1 MLGERGTVQVGTRFW
16 FSREAGI
23 CLHTFRYR
31 PGDMDSLPHTHDEYN
46 IVFCLTPGLAYSL
59 RGRIETL
66 TPGDVLVINPGEVH
80 NGHYG
85 ARGVEA
91 RGLTLHIPVRSLKEI
106 LAKMRFPGDLDHNR
120 VLFLDKMGD
129 PSLVA
134 LVEELIHEIDQ
145 RQSGYELV
153 VDSLVL
159 QILVHLFR
167 GLLRPSFERD
177 TMESVRQ
184 LPSWQMV
191 RTLEYMNARGK
202 SKFSLAEICA
212 DIGTSTSR
220 FIQLFKN
227 SVSSMSPHVY
237 YNRLIVDKAQRLLV
251 AGDLSIK
258 EIAYELGFQ
267 NESHFC
273 KVFRTCAGTTPGTFR
288 QKTRDVLK
296 LHATPVEQAT
306 GT

>member
-1 MLGERGTVQVGTRFW
+1 MPRERNSLEIGTRFW
-16 FSREAGI
+16 FSREAEI
-23 CLHTFRYR
+23 CLHPFHYR

-46 IVFCLTPGLAYSL
+46 IVFCLTPGLSYSL
-59 RGRIETL
+59 RGRTETL
-66 TPGDVLVINPGEVH
+66 APGEVLIINPGEVH
-80 NGHYG
+80 NGYYG
-85 ARGVEA
+85 SRENEA
-91 RGLTLHIPVRSLKEI
+91 RGLTLHLPVRSLKAI
-106 LAKMRFPGDLDHNR
+106 LAKMRFPADLDRNR
-120 VLFLDKMGD
+120 VLFLDKMCD

-134 LVEELIHEIDQ
+134 LVEELMYEIDQ
-145 RQSGYELV
+145 RQGGYELV
-153 VDSLVL
+153 ADSIVL

-167 GLLRPSFERD
+167 SLLRPSFDLNTAEPA
-177 TMESVRQ
+177 RQ

-191 RTLEYMNARGK
+191 RSLEYMNARGK

-237 YNRLIVDKAQRLLV
+237 YNRLIVNKAQKLLV

-258 EIAYELGFQ
+258 EISYELGFQ

-273 KVFRTCAGTTPGTFR
+273 KVFRTCAGVTPGNFR
-288 QKTRDVLK
+288 QRTR
-296 LHATPVEQAT
+296 
-306 GT
+306 